1 MYRMGR
7 ITDRIVCSAF
17 GQPMQYAVEWM
28 EDFVADLASRVSKL
42 DAGDL
47 LVKGQDLTQDLTT
60 AISWLKEEQ
69 RRSGWD
75 DKIDAILRELQALQA
90 ELSEVNNLTDSVAKR
105 VKKQLE
111 MIWTKGRYLEKN
123 LKDIQAGK

>member
-1 MYRMGR
+1 
-7 ITDRIVCSAF
+7 
-17 GQPMQYAVEWM
+17 MQYAVEWM
-28 EDFVADLASRVSKL
+28 EDFVADLASRVPRL

-47 LVKGQDLTQDLTT
+47 FVKGQDLTT
-60 AISWLKEEQ
+60 AISWLEEEQ

-75 DKIDAILRELQALQA
+75 DKIDAILRELRTLQA

-111 MIWTKGRYLEKN
+111 MIWAKGRHLEKN
-123 LKDIQAGK
+123 LKDIQAEKR